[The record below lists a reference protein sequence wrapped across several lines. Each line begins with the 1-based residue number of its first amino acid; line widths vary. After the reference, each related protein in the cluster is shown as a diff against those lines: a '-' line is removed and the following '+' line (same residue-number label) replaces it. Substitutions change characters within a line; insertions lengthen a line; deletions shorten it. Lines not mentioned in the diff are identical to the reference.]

1 MLVETSCEKALKGNM
16 QSSYCNGDYAEW
28 IFWESLSAVRSVRK
42 TRSHHG
48 FHFESVVEH
57 YVTRGHH
64 HLCLSYLRHLVLQYK
79 STPVH
84 LSYAKT
90 VMTELFRQFGASRG
104 AGGYS
109 QHTLQPT
116 QACLLCTLQRYQ
128 AFGTMYKGFLP
139 QARQ

>member
-1 MLVETSCEKALKGNM
+1 ML
-16 QSSYCNGDYAEW
+16 EW

-64 HLCLSYLRHLVLQYK
+64 HLCLSHLRHLVLQYK

-90 VMTELFRQFGASRG
+90 LMTELFRQFGAP
-104 AGGYS
+104 GG
-109 QHTLQPT
+109 LQPT
-116 QACLLCTLQRYQ
+116 HTSANS
-128 AFGTMYKGFLP
+128 GLP
-139 QARQ
+139 IIHTTKVPSIRHNVERLSATG